1 MGNVLEMKNIT
12 KSFPGVKALDKVCFE
27 LQSGEVH
34 ALAGENGAGKST
46 FMKILTGIYKADE
59 GEIFFKG
66 KPFHPLGP
74 KDAQDQGISII
85 HQELNLL
92 PDLTVAENIYI
103 AREPRKCR
111 GIIDD
116 RAMVQASKVLLDEI
130 GLDIDPQMRVN
141 KLSIGERQMVEIA
154 KALVVHSDILIL
166 DEPTSALSM
175 AETERLFAIIR
186 RLRNEGVGIIYIS
199 HRLEEFHE
207 IVDRVTVLRDGKYI
221 STNKWDDF
229 SIPQLV
235 HDMVGRDM
243 NEEYPRRQAK
253 IGDIVFE
260 AKMLNRKLNDTT
272 VLNNI
277 SFNVRSGE
285 VVGFA
290 GLVGAGRTELARAI
304 IGADA
309 LDSGELFV
317 KGKKVHIRTP
327 SNAIANGIAYLPED
341 RKDTGL
347 FLDQSV
353 EFNVTVASLDS
364 ISRHQIID
372 DRMGKKNT
380 KEKVEQLRIKTPSI
394 SQIVQY
400 LSGGNQQKV
409 LIARWLCREFDIVIF
424 DEPTRGIDVG
434 AKYEVYSLI
443 NQLAEQGAAVIM
455 ISSEMSEVIG
465 MSDRIIVMCEGRIT
479 GEIGGRDATQSRILA
494 LASDVEV
501 DTVGGNEK

>member
-1 MGNVLEMKNIT
+1 M
-12 KSFPGVKALDKVCFE
+12 
-27 LQSGEVH
+27 
-34 ALAGENGAGKST
+34 
-46 FMKILTGIYKADE
+46 
-59 GEIFFKG
+59 
-66 KPFHPLGP
+66 
-74 KDAQDQGISII
+74 
-85 HQELNLL
+85 
-92 PDLTVAENIYI
+92 
-103 AREPRKCR
+103 
-111 GIIDD
+111 
-116 RAMVQASKVLLDEI
+116 
-130 GLDIDPQMRVN
+130 
-141 KLSIGERQMVEIA
+141 
-154 KALVVHSDILIL
+154 
-166 DEPTSALSM
+166 
-175 AETERLFAIIR
+175 
-186 RLRNEGVGIIYIS
+186 GIIYIS

-372 DRMGKKNT
+372 DRKGKKNT
-380 KEKVEQLRIKTPSI
+380 KEKVEQLRIKTPIYLANRSI
-394 SQIVQY
+394 
-400 LSGGNQQKV
+400 LERRK
-409 LIARWLCREFDIVIF
+409 
-424 DEPTRGIDVG
+424 P
-434 AKYEVYSLI
+434 AKSLDCS
-443 NQLAEQGAAVIM
+443 LAMQRV
-455 ISSEMSEVIG
+455 
-465 MSDRIIVMCEGRIT
+465 
-479 GEIGGRDATQSRILA
+479 
-494 LASDVEV
+494 
-501 DTVGGNEK
+501 